1 MDQRRLQDII
11 TRKNNQLESEAT
23 YTAGEL
29 IGQIVSLQ
37 KAEVKALE
45 AYNKFVKET
54 DEAIAE
60 ARKELAALTIEQV
73 DPAEVLGI

>member
-54 DEAIAE
+54 DEAITE

-73 DPAEVLGI
+73 DPAVVLGI